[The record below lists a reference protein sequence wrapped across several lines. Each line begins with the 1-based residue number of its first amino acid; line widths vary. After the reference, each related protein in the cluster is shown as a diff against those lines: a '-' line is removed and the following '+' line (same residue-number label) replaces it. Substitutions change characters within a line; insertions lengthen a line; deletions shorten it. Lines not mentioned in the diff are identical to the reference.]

1 MHDQDSQRAQFI
13 SSNAKAREIFLEGY
27 ERGYKAAMDE
37 LDDRIGITL
46 VSESYLDDP
55 AGYQRRFAKSAAN
68 AVDVY
73 AVRKAMGTHKTGPA
87 PQPIY
92 PLRMVS

>member
-1 MHDQDSQRAQFI
+1 MRDQDAQRAEFI
-13 SSNAKAREIFLEGY
+13 SSNTKAREIFLEGY

-37 LDDRIGITL
+37 LDDRIGLTL

-73 AVRKAMGTHKTGPA
+73 AARQAMGTNKTGPE
-87 PQPIY
+87 PKPLY
-92 PLRMVS
+92 PLRLVG

>member
-1 MHDQDSQRAQFI
+1 MHDQDSQRAEFI
-13 SSNAKAREIFLEGY
+13 SSNPKAREIFLEGY

-37 LDDRIGITL
+37 LDDRIGLTL

-73 AVRKAMGTHKTGPA
+73 AARQAMGTHKTGPE
-87 PQPIY
+87 PKPLY
-92 PLRMVS
+92 PLRLVG

>member
-1 MHDQDSQRAQFI
+1 MNDQDMQRAQFI
-13 SSNAKAREIFLEGY
+13 SSNARAREIFLDGY

-37 LDDRIGITL
+37 LYDRIGLTL

-73 AVRKAMGTHKTGPA
+73 AARQAMGTHKTGPE
-87 PQPIY
+87 PQPLY
-92 PLRMVS
+92 PLRMVG